1 MKKQYTWVTIPQ
13 DYNNGDEELVR
24 PTDKDC
30 YLEEVNFE
38 PVYIFDLYDTIE
50 EAEQAYIESDI
61 KQSLVLITIYSKE
74 K

>member
-1 MKKQYTWVTIPQ
+1 MKKQYTWVTVPQ

-24 PTDKDC
+24 PVYKDI
-30 YLEEVNFE
+30 YH